1 MKNDPASRFRLP
13 GTERLKKLAELTQR
27 LRGKKRSRVLS
38 FFGVRR
44 SVGLAMLAALL
55 ALRIWDPAPLE
66 DLRLRSFDFY
76 QILKPR
82 IPTVK
87 PVVIVD
93 IDEESLRALGQWPWP
108 RTLVADLVEKLNGLG
123 AVAIAFDILFP
134 EQDRMS
140 PNLAVQSFRNID
152 EETKAKLQKLPSNDD
167 VLAETI
173 KRSRVI
179 LGQSGILRTTA
190 PDPAMPQTGIA
201 TRGPDPAAFLVTFP
215 GLLRKDRKSVV

>member
-1 MKNDPASRFRLP
+1 MKNDPASRFRLR
-13 GTERLKKLAELTQR
+13 GAERLKKLAELTQR
-27 LRGKKRSRVLS
+27 LRGTKRSRILS

-55 ALRIWDPAPLE
+55 ALRILDPAPLE

-82 IPTVK
+82 IPTLK

-93 IDEESLRALGQWPWP
+93 IDEESLRTLGQWPWP
-108 RTLVADLVEKLNGLG
+108 RTLVADLVEKLKGLG

-140 PNLAVQSFRNID
+140 PISRHRLSAISTRRPRQNCKSCRATTTCWPPPS
-152 EETKAKLQKLPSNDD
+152 KAR
-167 VLAETI
+167 A
-173 KRSRVI
+173 
-179 LGQSGILRTTA
+179 
-190 PDPAMPQTGIA
+190 
-201 TRGPDPAAFLVTFP
+201 
-215 GLLRKDRKSVV
+215 

>member
-1 MKNDPASRFRLP
+1 
-13 GTERLKKLAELTQR
+13 
-27 LRGKKRSRVLS
+27 
-38 FFGVRR
+38 
-44 SVGLAMLAALL
+44 MLAALL

-93 IDEESLRALGQWPWP
+93 IDEESLRTLGQWPWP

-140 PNLAVQSFRNID
+140 PNLAAQSFRNID

-179 LGQSGILRTTA
+179 LGQSGILRDDRARSGDAANRHRDARARSGCVSCDVSRSPSQRAGAGTRRCRPRSPVTA
-190 PDPAMPQTGIA
+190 Q
-201 TRGPDPAAFLVTFP
+201 
-215 GLLRKDRKSVV
+215 